1 MDPGAA
7 VCGGVFSC
15 GDKCAQKTNTRRSPV
30 SACLRMSATRRRRR
44 EVLIGER
51 STVMSVSVCVCVC
64 LFICARSYHRNYT
77 SDLHQFFVDVTYV
90 RGWVLLRRRSDTLCT
105 SGFVDDV

>member
-1 MDPGAA
+1 
-7 VCGGVFSC
+7 
-15 GDKCAQKTNTRRSPV
+15 
-30 SACLRMSATRRRRR
+30 
-44 EVLIGER
+44 
-51 STVMSVSVCVCVC
+51 MSVSVCVCVCVC